1 MSRVMS
7 KPARRAPSGP
17 APHAVA
23 TGFRPRAAAAA
34 VAAAFSLQPL
44 LLQAQP
50 TGAQVI
56 HGQASFS
63 RNGNNLLVTTRNG
76 AGTGHSAINWQ
87 SFSIP
92 AGSTTRFLQPSA
104 SSTSINRVVGSDPS
118 AIYGTL
124 SSNGRI
130 VLVNPAGI
138 TVGRGAVVDTAGFT
152 ASTLAMSE
160 ADAVAGRLLF
170 EGGAGGALQA
180 DGHII
185 ARSGD
190 IVLIAPDVQTGTT
203 ATVQADGTAILAAG
217 RKVALTGRGLEG
229 IQMEVQAGNAA
240 RNLGKLQGDAVG
252 VFAGTLR
259 HSGLIEARAVS
270 SSGGKVVLKATGGD
284 ALVSGAIT
292 AKAGDKGGNIDV
304 LGQRVALLAGANLDA
319 SGAAGGGQV
328 RIGGDYQGR
337 NASVPNAARTY
348 VDAAARINADA
359 TVRGDG
365 GRVIVWADEVTG
377 MHGQISA
384 RGGTLGGNG
393 GFTEVSGKQSLQ
405 FTGGVDLRAP
415 KGTTGSLL
423 LDPNDIIIEVLG
435 PTDTTQGSVF
445 SGGPSLSRIRES
457 DLENA
462 LATSSVIVATN
473 GGTGGTGRITIATGV
488 DLAWSTSSN
497 LGLQADKDI
506 DLQGSI
512 SAGATAAVSLQ
523 ALGGGVVQNAS
534 TSRVKVGSLLIN
546 AQNGGVTMDGANE
559 VDTLAAATAGAGNNF
574 TFTNAK
580 ALTIGTVSTPYGV
593 ARSGIDTVDTA
604 GNEGSIRVQ
613 TTSGA
618 LTIAA
623 DIDGKDVTLKGA
635 AVNATS
641 GANIYASGNM
651 AISGTSG
658 ASKINMAPAY
668 LWAGGNLG
676 FSNAGD
682 VVLGTVDAAKL
693 TAKLSGSLVQDS
705 SWSSGIWVGGVAAD
719 VKGSIN
725 LGGGVETYNSLGYVS
740 GTAGGNIVMSG
751 VQGVAPAGLS
761 AGGDIKLAGG
771 EPPRFQALA
780 TSTSMS
786 FSGLDVI
793 GNVTAGGTATLA
805 SDMGVIVQDSSTVTA
820 SAIALETPQ
829 TLVYGT
835 LQPGGAG
842 GIGSVT
848 ASGGVMFAGSGTMQL
863 DVASLSSFDTLKA
876 VDDIVSDAST
886 GIKVVD
892 LTGGQLS
899 GSFSP
904 VSGGS
909 GSALSFFLPTSW
921 SVTTATPYVIS
932 AVAAPP
938 PPVVGDPGAE
948 QQVLGE
954 VVTFASLFVAE
965 SERQEEEQDIGK
977 DDIVFTDTA
986 CRPQ

>member
-1 MSRVMS
+1 MSRVTS

-17 APHAVA
+17 ALHAVA
-23 TGFRPRAAAAA
+23 RGFRPRAAVAA

-76 AGTGHSAINWQ
+76 AGTSHSAINWQ

-104 SSTSINRVVGSDPS
+104 SSTSINRVVGPDPS

-160 ADAVAGRLLF
+160 ADAIAGRLLF

-190 IVLIAPDVQTGTT
+190 IVLIAPDVQAGTT

-229 IQMEVQAGNAA
+229 IQMEVQAGNEA

-284 ALVSGAIT
+284 ALVSGAIS

-319 SGAAGGGQV
+319 SSAAGGGQV
-328 RIGGDYQGR
+328 RIGGDYQGK

-377 MHGQISA
+377 MHGQVSA
-384 RGGTLGGNG
+384 RGGALGGNG

-405 FTGGVDLRAP
+405 FTGSVDLRAP

-546 AQNGGVTMDGANE
+546 AQNGGVSMDGANQ
-559 VDTLAAATAGAGNNF
+559 VDTLAAATAGAGNDFN
-574 TFTNAK
+574 FTNAK
-580 ALTIGTVSTPYGV
+580 ALTIGNVSTPYGA
-593 ARSGIDTVDTA
+593 ARSGINAVDTA

-613 TTSGA
+613 TSGA
-618 LTIAA
+618 LTFAA
-623 DIDGKDVTLKGA
+623 DVNGRDVTLKGA
-635 AVNATS
+635 SVNVGS
-641 GANIYASGNM
+641 GGASIYASGNM

-693 TAKLSGSLVQDS
+693 TAKLSGSLTQDS
-705 SWSSGIWVGGVAAD
+705 LWSSGIWVGGVAAD

-848 ASGGVMFAGSGTMQL
+848 ASGGVKFAGSGTMQL

-876 VDDIVSDAST
+876 VDDIVSDAGT

-921 SVTTATPYVIS
+921 SVTAATPYVIS
-932 AVAAPP
+932 AVAAP
-938 PPVVGDPGAE
+938 VVGDAGAE
-948 QQVLGE
+948 QQVLSE